1 MKWQKEMPEVPANV
15 HEAVLDA
22 LETINTK
29 KEIDG
34 VKNMSKHK
42 SMRKA
47 FLVAVLAAAMLGTTA
62 FAAELLWNDKAAEQF
77 NNPPE
82 ELQQKA
88 LENGVAELQ
97 YTSVTDQGITV
108 TAVQSLQDESRVY
121 VLLKVESKEPVI
133 DGNSLFEGLE
143 LTADGLDMHDLFV
156 NMGGGFVDKE
166 EQPLAKEGYYAI
178 DAMKNP
184 ETVWNGDTL
193 HIALSDFSFYTYE
206 GDDWGGKHIDGKW
219 NLDISLT
226 DASSLS
232 KTIEVNEDFDYN
244 GVPVTINYVKVS
256 PLSVFISYDRADM
269 DRVLLEEDGTPP
281 LFYFELLDKDGKSLL
296 ENAEPGGIS
305 SKYTEDAIEV
315 LIGINGVV
323 NMDDLGQIILGKD
336 GTITAYVE

>member
-47 FLVAVLAAAMLGTTA
+47 FLVAVLAAVMLGTTA

-82 ELQQKA
+82 ELQQKT
-88 LENGVAELQ
+88 LENGVAEMQ

-121 VLLKVESKEPVI
+121 VLLKVESEEPVI

-156 NMGGGFVDKE
+156 NMGGGFVDEE
-166 EQPLAKEGYYAI
+166 EQLLTKEGYYAI

-184 ETVWNGDTL
+184 ETVRNGDTL

-244 GVPVTINYVKVS
+244 GVPITINYVKVS

-269 DRVLLEEDGTPP
+269 DRVLLEEDGTPQ
-281 LFYFELLDKDGKSLL
+281 LFYIELLDKDGKSLL

>member
-1 MKWQKEMPEVPANV
+1 MRWQKEMPEVPANV

-22 LETINTK
+22 LETINTE

-34 VKNMSKHK
+34 VKQMSKHK

-77 NNPPE
+77 NDPSE
-82 ELQQKA
+82 ELQQKT
-88 LENGVAELQ
+88 LENGVAEMQ
-97 YTSVTDQGITV
+97 YTSATDQGITV

-121 VLLKVESKEPVI
+121 MLLKVESEEPVI

-166 EQPLAKEGYYAI
+166 EQLLTKEGYYAI

-184 ETVWNGDTL
+184 ETVWNGDML
-193 HIALSDFSFYTYE
+193 HIALSDYSFYTYE
-206 GDDWGGKHIDGKW
+206 GDDWGGKHIDGNW

-226 DASSLS
+226 DASFLS

-269 DRVLLEEDGTPP
+269 DRVVRDQDETLQ
-281 LFYFELLDKDGKSLL
+281 LFSFELLDKEGKSLL
-296 ENAEPGGIS
+296 ENAELGGIS

-336 GTITAYVE
+336 GTVTAYVE